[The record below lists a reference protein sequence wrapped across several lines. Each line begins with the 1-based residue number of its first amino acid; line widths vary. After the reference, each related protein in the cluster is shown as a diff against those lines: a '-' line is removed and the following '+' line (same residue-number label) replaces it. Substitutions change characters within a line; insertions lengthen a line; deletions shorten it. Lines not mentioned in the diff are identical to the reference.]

1 MPAPRY
7 YERERESTTN
17 THSAPLTHT
26 FKTKRIYNNNKMH
39 TQKKNAAEI
48 KRGQADTVTFA
59 GIKED
64 KEQLRILSI

>member
-1 MPAPRY
+1 
-7 YERERESTTN
+7 
-17 THSAPLTHT
+17 
-26 FKTKRIYNNNKMH
+26 MH
-39 TQKKNAAEI
+39 TQKKNAADI